1 MVAIMTRKPP
11 SSGKPKYKRLAKAR
25 VSKSRNIV
33 VSMCST
39 GGFKLAQ
46 QLVVEDEG
54 SETTVFLKGAYF
66 IKDLDSLI
74 DLRDAIDNA
83 IDEVIKQE
91 EQDVDIDA
99 IEWDE

>member
-11 SSGKPKYKRLAKAR
+11 ASGKVKYKKLSKAR

-46 QLVVEDEG
+46 QLIVDDEG

-66 IKDLDSLI
+66 VKDLDALI
-74 DLRDAIDNA
+74 DLRDAIDDA
-83 IDEVIKQE
+83 IGEVIKQE
-91 EQDVDIDA
+91 EQEVSIES
-99 IEWDE
+99 IEWGG